1 MMKTIFGFA
10 LLMGLAGP
18 ALAAD
23 DLPHRQAGLWEHRMQ
38 MSTTGNFTHAM
49 QVCTDDKLDDLARQ
63 QGASSCSKMS
73 IRREGERV
81 LIDSVCQSG
90 GSTATTHGSLSG
102 DFTTHFVGQFDT
114 AFAPPLNGMANASM
128 RMDAR
133 RLGPCKP
140 GQKPGDM
147 TMPGLPAG
155 MNLNDMMKHMPR
167 MPGQ

>member
-1 MMKTIFGFA
+1 MKVIFGFA
-10 LLMGLAGP
+10 VLLAATGLAH
-18 ALAAD
+18 AAD
-23 DLPHRQAGLWEHRMQ
+23 DIPQRQAGLWEHRMQ
-38 MSTTGNFTHAM
+38 MSVTGNFTHAV
-49 QVCTDDKLDDLARQ
+49 QVCTDEKFDDLARQ

-102 DFTTHFVGQFDT
+102 DFATHFVGQFDT
-114 AFAPPLNGMANASM
+114 SFTPPLNGMANASM

-133 RLGPCKP
+133 RLGPCKA

-147 TMPGLPAG
+147 IMPGLPSG